1 MDYDAV
7 VIGGGVIGS
16 AIIRYLSLYNMKTL
30 LVEKEEDISSGTTKA
45 NSGIVHAGYDPEPGT
60 LKAKL
65 NVKGAKMIKEE
76 SGKLH
81 FDYKVNGAMVV
92 SFSPN
97 DDYKI
102 DELFERGIKN
112 GVEDMEII
120 SGDEARRLEPNL
132 SENIT
137 KCLYLKS
144 SAIVCP
150 FSLTQAL
157 SENAYE
163 NGAEF
168 KFNTKVETIER
179 IEDGYRIKTDNGLII
194 TSNAVINAAGVYG
207 DTINN
212 MVSEKKLHITPRRG
226 SYMLFDNETQGMF
239 NSTIFQLPSSKGK
252 GVLVTPTVHG
262 NLMIGPNSVD
272 IPDKDDTSTTAFD
285 LDYISKEALRTTP
298 SIPFRKV
305 ITSFSGLRAHEDS
318 GDFIVGEAED
328 APGFFNAT
336 GIESPGLSSSLSIGE
351 MVARMVADRLGIE
364 KKENPVLERK
374 AAPRPREMSVDEGNE
389 LIKSNPSY
397 GRIVCRCEEISE
409 GEIIDAITRP
419 LGARS
424 LDGVKRRVRAG
435 MGRCQG
441 GFCSPKV
448 MELIEKYA
456 SIPFDEITKN
466 SKGSNITME
475 DKVYV

>member
-1 MDYDAV
+1 
-7 VIGGGVIGS
+7 
-16 AIIRYLSLYNMKTL
+16 
-30 LVEKEEDISSGTTKA
+30 
-45 NSGIVHAGYDPEPGT
+45 
-60 LKAKL
+60 
-65 NVKGAKMIKEE
+65 MIKEE

-102 DELFERGIKN
+102 DELYERGIKN

-285 LDYISKEALRTTP
+285 LDYISKEALRTSP

-374 AAPRPREMSVDEGNE
+374 AAPRPKEMSVDERNE

>member
-76 SGKLH
+76 SEKLH

-102 DELFERGIKN
+102 DELYERGIKN

-168 KFNTKVETIER
+168 KFNTKVENVKKTEGGYKITTNSGTTITTR
-179 IEDGYRIKTDNGLII
+179 
-194 TSNAVINAAGVYG
+194 AVINAAGVYG

-374 AAPRPREMSVDEGNE
+374 AAPRPKEMSIDERNE

>member
-285 LDYISKEALRTTP
+285 LDYISKEALRTSP

-374 AAPRPREMSVDEGNE
+374 AAPRPKEMSIDERNE

-466 SKGSNITME
+466 SKGSNITVE
-475 DKVYV
+475 E

>member
-285 LDYISKEALRTTP
+285 LDYISKEALRTSP

-374 AAPRPREMSVDEGNE
+374 AAPRPREMSIDERNE

>member
-102 DELFERGIKN
+102 DELYERGIKN

-272 IPDKDDTSTTAFD
+272 IEDKDDTSTTAFD
-285 LDYISKEALRTTP
+285 LEYISKEALKTSP

-318 GDFIVGEAED
+318 GDFIIGEAKD
-328 APGFFNAT
+328 APGFFNAV

-351 MVARMVADRLGIE
+351 LVARMVADRLGIE

-374 AAPRPREMSVDEGNE
+374 AAPRPKEMSIDERNE

>member
-102 DELFERGIKN
+102 DELYERGIKN

-168 KFNTKVETIER
+168 KFNTKVEMIER

-328 APGFFNAT
+328 APGFFNAI

-374 AAPRPREMSVDEGNE
+374 AAPRPKEMSIDERNE

>member
-285 LDYISKEALRTTP
+285 LDYISKEALRTSP

-364 KKENPVLERK
+364 KKENPILERK
-374 AAPRPREMSVDEGNE
+374 AAPRPKEMSIDERNE

-409 GEIIDAITRP
+409 GEIIYAITRP

>member
-81 FDYKVNGAMVV
+81 YDYKVNGAMVV
-92 SFSPN
+92 SFSPT

-374 AAPRPREMSVDEGNE
+374 AAPRPKEMSIDERNE

-448 MELIEKYA
+448 MELIERYA

>member
-102 DELFERGIKN
+102 DELYERGIKN

-374 AAPRPREMSVDEGNE
+374 AAPRPKEMSIDERNE

-448 MELIEKYA
+448 MELIERYA

>member
-81 FDYKVNGAMVV
+81 FDYKVNGAMVA

-102 DELFERGIKN
+102 DELYERGIKN

-285 LDYISKEALRTTP
+285 LDYISKEALRTSP
-298 SIPFRKV
+298 SIPFKKV

-374 AAPRPREMSVDEGNE
+374 AAPRPKEMSIDERNE

>member
-102 DELFERGIKN
+102 DELYERGIKN

-194 TSNAVINAAGVYG
+194 TSNSVINAAGVYG

-285 LDYISKEALRTTP
+285 LDYISKEALRTSP

-374 AAPRPREMSVDEGNE
+374 AAPRPKEMSVDERNE

>member
-102 DELFERGIKN
+102 DELYERGIKN

-285 LDYISKEALRTTP
+285 LDYISKEALRTSP

-328 APGFFNAT
+328 APGFFNAI

-374 AAPRPREMSVDEGNE
+374 AAPRPKEMSIDERNE

-397 GRIVCRCEEISE
+397 GKIVCRCEEISE

>member
-102 DELFERGIKN
+102 DELYERGIKN

-285 LDYISKEALRTTP
+285 LDYISKEALRTSP

-374 AAPRPREMSVDEGNE
+374 AAPRPKEMSVDERNE
-389 LIKSNPSY
+389 LIKSKPSY

-466 SKGSNITME
+466 SKGSNITVE
-475 DKVYV
+475 E

>member
-102 DELFERGIKN
+102 DELYERGIKN

-168 KFNTKVETIER
+168 KFNTKVENVEKTEGGYKITTNSGTTITTR
-179 IEDGYRIKTDNGLII
+179 
-194 TSNAVINAAGVYG
+194 AVINAAGVYG

-328 APGFFNAT
+328 APGFFNAI

-374 AAPRPREMSVDEGNE
+374 AAPRPKEMSIDERNE

-419 LGARS
+419 LGAKS
-424 LDGVKRRVRAG
+424 LDGIKRRVRAG

-448 MELIEKYA
+448 MELLEKYA

-466 SKGSNITME
+466 SKGSNITVE
-475 DKVYV
+475 E

>member
-285 LDYISKEALRTTP
+285 LDYISKEALRTSP

-374 AAPRPREMSVDEGNE
+374 AAPRPKEMSIDERNE

>member
-179 IEDGYRIKTDNGLII
+179 IEDGYRIKTDSGLII

-285 LDYISKEALRTTP
+285 LDYISKEALRTSP

-318 GDFIVGEAED
+318 GDFIVGEVED

-374 AAPRPREMSVDEGNE
+374 AAPRPKEMSIDERNE

-448 MELIEKYA
+448 MELLEKYA

-466 SKGSNITME
+466 SKGSNITVE
-475 DKVYV
+475 E

>member
-102 DELFERGIKN
+102 DELYERGIKN

-179 IEDGYRIKTDNGLII
+179 IEDGYRLKTDNGLII

-285 LDYISKEALRTTP
+285 LDYISKEALRTSP

-374 AAPRPREMSVDEGNE
+374 AAPRPKEMSVDERNE

>member
-16 AIIRYLSLYNMKTL
+16 AIVRYLSLYDMKTL

-65 NVKGAKMIKEE
+65 NVKGAKMIREE
-76 SGKLH
+76 SEKLH

-102 DELFERGIKN
+102 DELYERGIKN

-150 FSLTQAL
+150 FSLTEAL
-157 SENAYE
+157 AENAYE

-285 LDYISKEALRTTP
+285 LDYISKEALRTSP

-374 AAPRPREMSVDEGNE
+374 AAPRPKEMSIDERNE

-456 SIPFDEITKN
+456 SIPFEEITKN

>member
-102 DELFERGIKN
+102 DELYERGIKN

-179 IEDGYRIKTDNGLII
+179 IKDGYRIKTDNGLII

-328 APGFFNAT
+328 APGFFNAV

-374 AAPRPREMSVDEGNE
+374 AAPRPKEMSIDERNE

>member
-1 MDYDAV
+1 
-7 VIGGGVIGS
+7 
-16 AIIRYLSLYNMKTL
+16 
-30 LVEKEEDISSGTTKA
+30 
-45 NSGIVHAGYDPEPGT
+45 
-60 LKAKL
+60 
-65 NVKGAKMIKEE
+65 
-76 SGKLH
+76 
-81 FDYKVNGAMVV
+81 
-92 SFSPN
+92 
-97 DDYKI
+97 
-102 DELFERGIKN
+102 
-112 GVEDMEII
+112 
-120 SGDEARRLEPNL
+120 
-132 SENIT
+132 
-137 KCLYLKS
+137 
-144 SAIVCP
+144 
-150 FSLTQAL
+150 
-157 SENAYE
+157 
-163 NGAEF
+163 
-168 KFNTKVETIER
+168 
-179 IEDGYRIKTDNGLII
+179 
-194 TSNAVINAAGVYG
+194 
-207 DTINN
+207 
-212 MVSEKKLHITPRRG
+212 
-226 SYMLFDNETQGMF
+226 MLFDNETQGMF

-318 GDFIVGEAED
+318 GDFIVGEVED

-374 AAPRPREMSVDEGNE
+374 AAPRPREMSIDERNE

-456 SIPFDEITKN
+456 SIPFEEITKN

>member
-285 LDYISKEALRTTP
+285 LDYISKEALRTSP

-318 GDFIVGEAED
+318 GDFIVGEVED

-351 MVARMVADRLGIE
+351 MVAKMVADRLGIE
-364 KKENPVLERK
+364 KKENPILERK
-374 AAPRPREMSVDEGNE
+374 AAPRPKEMSIDERNE

>member
-92 SFSPN
+92 SFSSN

-102 DELFERGIKN
+102 DELYERGIKN

-212 MVSEKKLHITPRRG
+212 MVSEKKLHITPRKG

-272 IPDKDDTSTTAFD
+272 IEDKDDTSTTAFD
-285 LDYISKEALRTTP
+285 LEYISKEALKTSP

-374 AAPRPREMSVDEGNE
+374 AAPRPKEMSIDERNE

-397 GRIVCRCEEISE
+397 GKIVCRCEEISE

>member
-65 NVKGAKMIKEE
+65 NAKGAKMIKEE

-285 LDYISKEALRTTP
+285 LDYISKEALRTSP

-318 GDFIVGEAED
+318 GDFIVGEVED

-364 KKENPVLERK
+364 KKENPILERK
-374 AAPRPREMSVDEGNE
+374 AAPRPKEMSIDERNE

>member
-102 DELFERGIKN
+102 DELYERGIKN

-328 APGFFNAT
+328 APGFFNAV

-374 AAPRPREMSVDEGNE
+374 AAPRPKEMSIDERNE

>member
-285 LDYISKEALRTTP
+285 LDYISKEALRTSP

-374 AAPRPREMSVDEGNE
+374 AAPRPREMSVDERNE

-456 SIPFDEITKN
+456 SIPFEEITKN

>member
-144 SAIVCP
+144 SAIGWP

-262 NLMIGPNSVD
+262 NFMIGPNSVD

-285 LDYISKEALRTTP
+285 LDYISKEALRTSP
-298 SIPFRKV
+298 SIPFKKV

-318 GDFIVGEAED
+318 GDFIVGEVED

-374 AAPRPREMSVDEGNE
+374 AAPRPKEMSIDERNE

-466 SKGSNITME
+466 SKGSNITM
-475 DKVYV
+475 

>member
-285 LDYISKEALRTTP
+285 LDYISKEALRTSP

-364 KKENPVLERK
+364 KKENPILERK
-374 AAPRPREMSVDEGNE
+374 AAPRPKEMSIDERNE

>member
-65 NVKGAKMIKEE
+65 NVKGAKMIREE
-76 SGKLH
+76 SDKLH

-92 SFSPN
+92 SFSHD

-102 DELFERGIKN
+102 KELYERGIKN

-150 FSLTQAL
+150 FSLTEAL
-157 SENAYE
+157 AENAYE

-168 KFNTKVETIER
+168 KFNTKVEKIER
-179 IEDGYRIKTDNGLII
+179 IEGGYRIKTDSGLTI
-194 TSNAVINAAGVYG
+194 TSSTVINAAGVYG

-285 LDYISKEALRTTP
+285 LDYISKEALRTSP

-328 APGFFNAT
+328 APGFFNAI

-374 AAPRPREMSVDEGNE
+374 AAPRPKEMSIDERNE

>member
-102 DELFERGIKN
+102 DELYERGIKN

-285 LDYISKEALRTTP
+285 LDYISKEALRTSP

-374 AAPRPREMSVDEGNE
+374 AAPRPKEMSIDERNE

-397 GRIVCRCEEISE
+397 GKIVCRCEEISE

>member
-81 FDYKVNGAMVV
+81 FDYKVNGAMVG

-285 LDYISKEALRTTP
+285 LDYISKEALRTSP
-298 SIPFRKV
+298 SIPFKKV

-318 GDFIVGEAED
+318 GDFIVGEVED

-374 AAPRPREMSVDEGNE
+374 AAPRPKEMSIDERNE

-424 LDGVKRRVRAG
+424 LDGIKRRVRAG

-448 MELIEKYA
+448 MELLEKYA

>member
-102 DELFERGIKN
+102 DELYERGIKN

-168 KFNTKVETIER
+168 KFNTKVENVEKTEGGYKITTNTDTTITTR
-179 IEDGYRIKTDNGLII
+179 
-194 TSNAVINAAGVYG
+194 AVINAAGVYG

-285 LDYISKEALRTTP
+285 LDYISKEALRTSP

-328 APGFFNAT
+328 APGFFNAV

-374 AAPRPREMSVDEGNE
+374 AAPRPKEMSIDERNE

-397 GRIVCRCEEISE
+397 GKIVCRCEEISE

-456 SIPFDEITKN
+456 SIPFEEITKN

>member
-16 AIIRYLSLYNMKTL
+16 AIVRYLSLYDMKTL

-65 NVKGAKMIKEE
+65 NVKGAKMIREE
-76 SGKLH
+76 SEKLH

-92 SFSPN
+92 SFSHD

-102 DELFERGIKN
+102 DELYERGIKN
-112 GVEDMEII
+112 GVEDMEIL
-120 SGDEARRLEPNL
+120 SGDEARKIEPNL
-132 SENIT
+132 SENVT

-157 SENAYE
+157 AENAYE

-168 KFNTKVETIER
+168 KFNTKVENIEK
-179 IEDGYRIKTDNGLII
+179 IEGGYRVITDTSSSI
-194 TSNAVINAAGVYG
+194 TTRTVINAAGVYG
-207 DTINN
+207 DAINN
-212 MVSEKKLHITPRRG
+212 MVSEKKIHISARRG
-226 SYMLFDNETQGMF
+226 SYMLFDNETRGMF

-262 NLMIGPNSVD
+262 NLMIGPNSVS

-285 LDYISKEALRTTP
+285 LDYISKEALKT
-298 SIPFRKV
+298 SSYIPFKKV

-328 APGFFNAT
+328 APGFFNAA
-336 GIESPGLSSSLSIGE
+336 GIESPGLSSSLAIGE
-351 MVARMVADRLGIE
+351 MVAKMVADRLGKN
-364 KKENPVLERK
+364 KKENPILDRK
-374 AAPRPREMSVDEGNE
+374 APPRPREMGIDERNK
-389 LIKSNPSY
+389 LIKANPSY
-397 GRIVCRCEEISE
+397 GKIVCRCEEISE

-424 LDGVKRRVRAG
+424 LDGIKRRVRAG

-456 SIPFDEITKN
+456 SIPFDEINKN
-466 SKGSNITME
+466 SLGSNITME
-475 DKVYV
+475 DK

>member
-92 SFSPN
+92 SFSSN

-102 DELFERGIKN
+102 DELYERGIKN

-374 AAPRPREMSVDEGNE
+374 AAPRPKEMSIDERNE

>member
-76 SGKLH
+76 NGKLH

-102 DELFERGIKN
+102 DELYERGIKN

-168 KFNTKVETIER
+168 KFNTKVENVEKTEGGYKITTNSGTTITTR
-179 IEDGYRIKTDNGLII
+179 
-194 TSNAVINAAGVYG
+194 AVINAAGVYG

-285 LDYISKEALRTTP
+285 LDYISKEALRTSP

-374 AAPRPREMSVDEGNE
+374 AAPRPKEMSIDERNE

>member
-102 DELFERGIKN
+102 DELYERGIKN

-285 LDYISKEALRTTP
+285 LDYISKEALRTSP

-318 GDFIVGEAED
+318 GDFIVGEVED

-364 KKENPVLERK
+364 KKENPILERK
-374 AAPRPREMSVDEGNE
+374 AAPRPKEMSIDERNE

>member
-102 DELFERGIKN
+102 DELYERGIKN

-318 GDFIVGEAED
+318 GDFIVGEVED

-336 GIESPGLSSSLSIGE
+336 GIESPGLSSSLPIGE

-374 AAPRPREMSVDEGNE
+374 AAPRPKEMSIDERNE

-448 MELIEKYA
+448 MELLEKYA

-475 DKVYV
+475 DKVHV

>member
-102 DELFERGIKN
+102 DELYERGIKN

-285 LDYISKEALRTTP
+285 LDYISKEALRTSP

-318 GDFIVGEAED
+318 GDFIVGEVED

-374 AAPRPREMSVDEGNE
+374 AAPRPREMSVDERNE

-456 SIPFDEITKN
+456 SIPFEEITKN

>member
-102 DELFERGIKN
+102 DELYERGIKN

-194 TSNAVINAAGVYG
+194 TSNSVINAAGVYG

-285 LDYISKEALRTTP
+285 LDYISKEALRTSP

-374 AAPRPREMSVDEGNE
+374 AAPRPKEMSIDERNE

-397 GRIVCRCEEISE
+397 GKIVCRCEEISE